1 MSILKI
7 ETNFR
12 RNLFWN
18 KTKVNFNKEL
28 GNIEKGLINVY
39 PDEFFQKIIG
49 FGGAFTESSGYCL
62 KQVKEEIADIIMN
75 DYFTEKGLNYSFCR
89 TPIGSTDFSLS
100 SYSYI
105 KKNINEFSIERDEQ
119 YIIPMIKN
127 ALNKNPYLQLL
138 SSPWSPPKVMK
149 SSKRLVLGGKLLE
162 EYYKLYAE
170 YLAKYVLEYEKRGIN
185 IKYLTI
191 QNEPNATQIW
201 ESCVFS
207 AEEEAHFANNYLYP
221 QFKKSGIKTKILA
234 WDHNKERLYSR
245 SKEIFKIAP
254 LTIAGMAMH
263 WYSGDYFEEIELT
276 RNRFPDKLLVHT
288 EGCTGYSNF
297 RKNDEVKNAE
307 IYGHDIIGDLNA
319 GVNGFID
326 WNIILDNK
334 GGPNHKHN
342 YCNAPIMLNK
352 NNTGYIKNLTY
363 YYIGHFSKY
372 IKPNAIKIGI
382 SKYTTDIEATAFKN
396 PDNSIVV
403 VLLNRNEFNKEFSL
417 NLNGKVFHDNLDKH
431 AIVTFLIEST

>member
-12 RNLFWN
+12 RKLFWYE
-18 KTKVNFNKEL
+18 TKVDFSKDL
-28 GNIEKGLINVY
+28 GNTEKGLINIY
-39 PDEFFQKIIG
+39 SDEFFQKIIG

-62 KQVKEEIADIIMN
+62 NQVKTEIAENIIN
-75 DYFTEKGLNYSFCR
+75 DYFSGNGLNYSFCR

-105 KKNINEFSIERDEQ
+105 KKDINEFSIVHDEK
-119 YIIPMIKN
+119 YIIPMIKK
-127 ALNKNPYLQLL
+127 ALKKNPDLKLL
-138 SSPWSPPKVMK
+138 ASPWSPPAFMK
-149 SSKRLVLGGKLLE
+149 NTKKLINGGKLLE
-162 EYYKLYAE
+162 EKYELYAE
-170 YLAKYVLEYEKRGIN
+170 YLSRYVLEYQNKGIN
-185 IKYLTI
+185 IKYMTI
-191 QNEPNATQIW
+191 QNEPKATQSW
-201 ESCVFS
+201 ESCLFS
-207 AEEEAHFANNYLYP
+207 EKEEARFANDYLYP
-221 QFKKSGIKTKILA
+221 KFKQKGIKAKILA
-234 WDHNKERLYSR
+234 WDHNKERLFQR

-254 LTIAGMAMH
+254 LTIVGMAMH

-276 RNRFPDKLLVHT
+276 RNRFPDKLLIHT

-297 RKNDEVKNAE
+297 RQSDEVKNAE

-326 WNIILDNK
+326 WNMILDNQ

-382 SKYTTDIEATAFKN
+382 SNYRTDIETTAFKN
-396 PDNSIVV
+396 PDGSIVV

-417 NLNGKVFHDNLDKH
+417 NFNGKVFHDNLDKH
-431 AIVTFLIEST
+431 AIVTFLIN